1 MSYSQ
6 FVIGTSPKVIIS
18 IFILFILL
26 LLTCCNKPQNDSTKM
41 DPELLNKAEQL
52 ASQFL
57 IIDTHLDVPYRMEEE
72 WEDISQRTENGHFDY
87 PRAKLGGLNAAFLS
101 IYVSVAYE
109 GIDGG
114 KDFAESLIRRVE
126 EITAD
131 NHDKF
136 RIALSVEDVRTNFDK
151 GIISFPLGI
160 ENGTAIE
167 GEIKNVQYFYDR
179 GIRYIGLAHSKSN
192 HLGDSSYDE
201 NRQWNGLS
209 DFGENVVREM
219 NRLGIIVDVSHLSD
233 SAFYDVIKVS
243 SAPVIA
249 SHSSCRY
256 FTKGWERN
264 MSDEMIKKLA
274 EYGGII
280 MINFGSSF
288 LDNEFRVGRANWKKK
303 VKEWQEEHELDE
315 HDSRTQAYI
324 KESSREYKKNK
335 VYASKVVDHIDHV
348 VKIAGINYVGFGSD
362 FDGVSDLPI
371 GVEDVSK
378 YPKIIYELLKR
389 NYSEEDIQKICS
401 GNLLRVWAEV
411 EDVSKRIQ
419 LIED

>member
-1 MSYSQ
+1 ML
-6 FVIGTSPKVIIS
+6 I
-18 IFILFILL
+18 ILL
-26 LLTCCNKPQNDSTKM
+26 LLTCCNEVQNNSNKM

-57 IIDTHLDVPYRMEEE
+57 IIDTHIDLPYRLEEE
-72 WEDISQRTENGHFDY
+72 WEDISERTEKGHFDY

-101 IYVSVAYE
+101 IYVPAKFE

-114 KDFAESLIRRVE
+114 KDLAESLIRIVE

-136 RIALSVEDVRTNFDK
+136 RIALSVEDVRNNFNK
-151 GIISFPLGI
+151 GIISFPLGM
-160 ENGTAIE
+160 ENGTPIE
-167 GEIKNVQYFYDR
+167 GEIRNLQYFYDR

-233 SAFYDVIKVS
+233 STFYDVIKVS

-264 MSDEMIKKLA
+264 MDDMMIKKLA

-288 LDNEFRVGRANWKKK
+288 LDNDFRVGRAEWKKK
-303 VKEWQEEHELDE
+303 VKKRQKKNELDE
-315 HDSRTQAYI
+315 HDEKTQDYI
-324 KESSREYKKNK
+324 KSTSREYKENK
-335 VYASKVVDHIDHV
+335 IYVSQLVDHIDHV
-348 VKIAGINYVGFGSD
+348 VKIVGIDYVGFGSD

-371 GVEDVSK
+371 GLEDVTK
-378 YPKIIYELLKR
+378 YPNIIYELLKR

-401 GNLLRVWAEV
+401 GNLLRVWSEV

>member
-1 MSYSQ
+1 
-6 FVIGTSPKVIIS
+6 
-18 IFILFILL
+18 
-26 LLTCCNKPQNDSTKM
+26 M

-57 IIDTHLDVPYRMEEE
+57 IIDTHIDVPYRLEEE
-72 WEDISQRTENGHFDY
+72 WEDISERTEKGHFDY

-101 IYVSVAYE
+101 IYVPAAYE

-114 KDFAESLIRRVE
+114 KDLAERLIRNVE

-136 RIALSVEDVRTNFDK
+136 KIALSVEDVRNNFNK
-151 GIISFPLGI
+151 GIISFPLGM
-160 ENGTAIE
+160 ENGTPIV

-219 NRLGIIVDVSHLSD
+219 NRLGIIADVSHLSD

-243 SAPVIA
+243 AAPVIA

-256 FTKGWERN
+256 FTRGWERN
-264 MSDEMIKKLA
+264 MDDEMITKLA

-288 LDNEFRVGRANWKKK
+288 LDNEFRLGRADWKKK
-303 VKEWQEEHELDE
+303 VKELQEKNELDE
-315 HDSRTQAYI
+315 HDEKTQDYI
-324 KESSREYKKNK
+324 KNTSREYKENK
-335 VYASKVVDHIDHV
+335 VYVSQIVDHIDHV
-348 VKIAGINYVGFGSD
+348 VKLVGIDYVGFGSD

-371 GVEDVSK
+371 GLKDVSK
-378 YPKIIYELLKR
+378 YPNILYELLKR
-389 NYSEEDIQKICS
+389 NYSEKDIQKICS
-401 GNLLRVWAEV
+401 GNLLRVWTEV

>member
-6 FVIGTSPKVIIS
+6 NVKGTYLKVVSSIFIS
-18 IFILFILL
+18 IFLL
-26 LLTCCNKPQNDSTKM
+26 LLTCCNEPQIDYNKM
-41 DPELLNKAEQL
+41 DPETLNKAEQL
-52 ASQFL
+52 ASRFL
-57 IIDTHLDVPYRMEEE
+57 IIDTHIDVPYRLGEE
-72 WEDISQRTENGHFDY
+72 WEDISERTEKGHFDY
-87 PRAKLGGLNAAFLS
+87 PRAKIGGLNAAFLS
-101 IYVSVAYE
+101 IYVPAAYE
-109 GIDGG
+109 GIVGG
-114 KDFAESLIRRVE
+114 KDLAESLIRRVE
-126 EITAD
+126 QITANND
-131 NHDKF
+131 DKF
-136 RIALSVEDVRTNFDK
+136 KIALSVEDVRNNFNK
-151 GIISFPLGI
+151 GIISFSLGM
-160 ENGTAIE
+160 ENGTPIE
-167 GEIKNVQYFYDR
+167 GEIKNIQYFFDK
-179 GIRYIGLAHSKSN
+179 GIRYISLVHSKSN
-192 HLGDSSYDE
+192 YLGDSSYNE

-233 SAFYDVIKVS
+233 SAFYDVLKVS

-264 MSDEMIKKLA
+264 MSDEMIKKLS

-288 LDNEFRVGRANWKKK
+288 LDNDFRVGRAEWKKK
-303 VKEWQEEHELDE
+303 VKDWQEKNELDV
-315 HDSRTQAYI
+315 HDKRTQDYI
-324 KESSREYKKNK
+324 KNSSREYKKNK
-335 VYASKVVDHIDHV
+335 VYVSQVVDHIDHV
-348 VKIAGINYVGFGSD
+348 VNLAGIDYVGFGSD

-371 GVEDVSK
+371 GLEDVSK
-378 YPKIIYELLKR
+378 YPNIIYELLKR

-401 GNLLRVWAEV
+401 GNLIRVWTEV